1 MLQELLWMKV
11 PEHPQAGSPHS
22 SLGSFQRPQH
32 FVPFRDAAEMLQQ
45 VQNQPTACL
54 LPTETEH

>member
-1 MLQELLWMKV
+1 MKV